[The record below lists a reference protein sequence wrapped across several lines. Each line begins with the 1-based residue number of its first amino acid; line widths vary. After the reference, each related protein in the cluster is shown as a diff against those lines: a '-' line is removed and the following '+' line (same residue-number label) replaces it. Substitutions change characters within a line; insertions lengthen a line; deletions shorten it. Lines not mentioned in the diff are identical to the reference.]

1 MGRILIIIFPRVAR
15 FVTGARLFSYIKA
28 MMTYR
33 EVTERISDIG
43 RRGAETGSIGRSE
56 YGSEIP
62 FIKIGRGKPTIIV
75 TAAIHARENVTA
87 SLALDMAEYARE
99 SAADGS
105 LYFLPMLNPDGAR
118 LIEEGAAAFG
128 QKSAEFLLRVN
139 GGDRDFS
146 LWKANG
152 QAVDLN
158 VNFAARWGEGSLN
171 RFVPSPESYVGK
183 QPFSAAETRAL
194 RDFTLSAKPDCTLSL
209 HAKGRVVYWYFH
221 QSGEVKARD
230 RRIAEFIASETG
242 YALGEA
248 YTTSAGGYKDWCVEK
263 LGIPAFTIEVVSDYL
278 RHPLPDDAL
287 AASEKAALV
296 PLPVRLLREL

>member
-1 MGRILIIIFPRVAR
+1 MERILILIFTRVAR
-15 FVTGARLFSYIKA
+15 FVTGARLFSYIKS

-62 FIKIGRGKPTIIV
+62 FIKIGQGKPTIIV

-99 SAADGS
+99 SAADG
-105 LYFLPMLNPDGAR
+105 AR

-128 QKSAEFLLRVN
+128 QESAEFLLRVN
-139 GGDRDFS
+139 GGNRDFS

-248 YTTSAGGYKDWCVEK
+248 YTTSAGGYKDWCVER

>member
-1 MGRILIIIFPRVAR
+1 MYKHLRGIPGMGRILILIFPRVAR
-15 FVTGARLFSYIKA
+15 FVTGARLFSYIKS

-62 FIKIGRGKPTIIV
+62 FIKIGQGKPTIIV

-128 QKSAEFLLRVN
+128 QESAEFLLRVN
-139 GGDRDFS
+139 GGNRDFS

-152 QAVDLN
+152 KAVDLN
-158 VNFAARWGEGSLN
+158 E
-171 RFVPSPESYVGK
+171 
-183 QPFSAAETRAL
+183 PFSAAETRAL

-221 QSGEVKARD
+221 QNGEVKARD

-248 YTTSAGGYKDWCVEK
+248 YTTSAGGYKDWCVER

-287 AASEKAALV
+287 TASEKAALV